1 MKKRTKILLGC
12 AGVLVVPILGV
23 VITVAVFLASLEFG
37 EMEPMRVVDTSAYSQ
52 SGGDGAPGHRV
63 AAEWEPALGAL
74 VAWPLAVPVSLVV
87 EIARDDTLFVLVDD
101 QEAISEARE
110 ALTNWGVDL
119 EDVEFIVAARGDAR
133 PWPRDWGPPAR
144 FSADGAYTLVDP
156 RFDDYPF
163 SKAACDSPLYY
174 EKTWLGSHFTED
186 DDATRIVA
194 DALGFATTQ
203 VPVVLTGG
211 NALVD
216 GHGTVFSTC
225 TMLNENRRLGITED
239 VFFSEVGRNLG
250 ISRYVVLPNFETF
263 GIQHIDCFLKPLDEE
278 RILVARPPEG
288 HSHSERAEAIV
299 RELATLTNVHGRPY
313 EILRID
319 TPPYWRGFMPAYT
332 NSLILNRKVLVP
344 LFGVPADRQALETW
358 RRVMPGYEVIGF
370 EHDQEGAAGWLW
382 FDALHCRVRAVWD
395 PEGLYLAHRRMDRVV
410 APADEHPI
418 EVRIEARG
426 RADLIT
432 DELLLSW
439 RLKGQ
444 PEWLR
449 VPLEASQ
456 DPRTF
461 AASIPGAAAG
471 QTVEY
476 FVSAADASGRR
487 ESLPRTAPDGFYTF
501 TVSAAA
507 DS

>member
-12 AGVLVVPILGV
+12 AVVLVVPILAV
-23 VITVAVFLASLEFG
+23 VVTIAAFVASLDFG
-37 EMEPMRVVDTSAYSQ
+37 EMEPMRVVDTADYSR
-52 SGGDGAPGHRV
+52 SGDDGAGGLRV

-87 EIARDDTLFVLVDD
+87 EIARDDTLFVLMDEKAVV
-101 QEAISEARE
+101 SEARE
-110 ALTNWGVDL
+110 KLAGWGVDL
-119 EDVEFIVAARGDAR
+119 EDVEFIVAPPGDAR

-144 FSADGAYTLVDP
+144 FSADGAFTLVDP

-174 EKTWLGSHFTED
+174 EKTWFRAHFAED

-194 DALGFATTQ
+194 GALGFATTQ
-203 VPVVLTGG
+203 LPVVLTGG

-216 GHGTVFSTC
+216 GHGTIFSTC
-225 TMLNENRRLGITED
+225 TMLNENRRLGINEE

-299 RELATLTNVHGRPY
+299 RELETLTNVHGRPY

-344 LFGVPADRQALETW
+344 LFGIPADQQALDTW
-358 RRVMPGYEVIGF
+358 RRAMPGYEVIGF
-370 EHDQEGAAGWLW
+370 EHDQEGPNGWLW

-395 PEGLYLAHRRMDRVV
+395 PEGLHLTHRRMDSLV
-410 APADEHPI
+410 APSDEHPI
-418 EVRIEARG
+418 EVGIEARSE
-426 RADLIT
+426 AELIAN
-432 DELLLSW
+432 ELTISW
-439 RLKGQ
+439 RLAGQ
-444 PEWLR
+444 YEWRSVL
-449 VPLEASQ
+449 LEASPG
-456 DPRTF
+456 PRIFT
-461 AASIPGAAAG
+461 ASIPATEAG
-471 QTVEY
+471 TTVEY
-476 FVSAADASGRR
+476 FVSAADSSGRR

-501 TVSAAA
+501 TVSATA
-507 DS
+507 D

>member
-12 AGVLVVPILGV
+12 AGIVVVPILV
-23 VITVAVFLASLEFG
+23 VGITVAVFLISLDFG
-37 EMEPMRVVDTSAYSQ
+37 EMEPMRVVDTTGYSQ
-52 SGGDGAPGHRV
+52 SGGDGAPGYRV

-87 EIARDDTLFVLVDD
+87 EIARDDTLFLLADD
-101 QEAISEARE
+101 EAARSEARE
-110 ALTNWGVDL
+110 ALAGWGVDL
-119 EDVEFIVAARGDAR
+119 EDVEFIVAPPGHAR

-144 FSADGAYTLVDP
+144 FSTDGGYTLVDP
-156 RFDDYPF
+156 TFDDYPF

-174 EKTWLGSHFTED
+174 QKTWFRSHFSED
-186 DDATRIVA
+186 DEATRIVA
-194 DALGFATTQ
+194 DALDYANIQ

-216 GHGTVFSTC
+216 GQGTIFSTC

-239 VFFSEVGRNLG
+239 VFFSEVSRNLG

-288 HSHSERAEAIV
+288 HSHSVRAEAIV
-299 RELATLTNVHGRPY
+299 RELETLTNAHGRPY

-319 TPPYWRGFMPAYT
+319 TPPHWRGFMAAYT

-344 LFGVPADRQALETW
+344 LFGIPADQQALDTW

-370 EHDQEGAAGWLW
+370 EHDQEGAEGWLW

-395 PEGLYLAHRRMDRVV
+395 PEGLHMAHRRMDRSV
-410 APADEHPI
+410 ALVDEHPI
-418 EVRIEARG
+418 EVRIEARS
-426 RADLIT
+426 RADLIA
-432 DELLLSW
+432 DELTLSW
-439 RLKGQ
+439 RLNGQ
-444 PEWLR
+444 HEWRRALLKTSPE
-449 VPLEASQ
+449 PKIF
-456 DPRTF
+456 T
-461 AASIPGAAAG
+461 ASIPGAAAG
-471 QTVEY
+471 QTIEY
-476 FVSAADASGRR
+476 FVSAADASGRH
-487 ESLPRTAPDGFYTF
+487 ESLPRTAPDGFYSF
-501 TVSAAA
+501 TVSALA
-507 DS
+507 DP